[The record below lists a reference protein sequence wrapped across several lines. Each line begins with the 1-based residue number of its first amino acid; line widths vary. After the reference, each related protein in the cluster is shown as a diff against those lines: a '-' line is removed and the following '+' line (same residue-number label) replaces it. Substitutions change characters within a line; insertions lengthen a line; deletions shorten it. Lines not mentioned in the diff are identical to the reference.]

1 MHRIL
6 AVFAVISALEAA
18 VLPECGGSTP
28 ATFDL
33 RSSGAGAIKEI
44 TDSDDSNKSQA
55 QCPANQ
61 VGFGGSCT
69 GDNCDNFTWHCS
81 GVQDTSYRV
90 YGYDES
96 EISLWFGHTT
106 DGMDPFFCPENQVTV
121 SVMCAGDDCDDM
133 SFRCAPIKLLS
144 TESAWTQPPTVTFAS
159 NVEDGCQWME
169 RLSDET
175 SAITCPSNMFL
186 RGLRCEEDNCDDLF
200 LYCCPGKANAC
211 EKPADIVTEASVPES
226 TTLPPAPEST
236 SVPPA
241 PASTTPSGGYSS
253 AAPAPTDGGYS
264 DPAPINDGG
273 YSSAAPAPTNGDY
286 SSAAPAPTS
295 GGYSSADPAPINDG
309 GYSSA
314 DPAPINDGGY
324 SSAAPSPTNGDG
336 YPSAEPAPTD
346 NGYNP
351 PPPAPSTGGYKK
363 CHKK

>member
-200 LYCCPGKANAC
+200 LYCCPGTANAC
-211 EKPADIVTEASVPES
+211 EQ
-226 TTLPPAPEST
+226 PPATT
-236 SVPPA
+236 SV
-241 PASTTPSGGYSS
+241 
-253 AAPAPTDGGYS
+253 APAPTSDGYTS
-264 DPAPINDGG
+264 VAPAPIDDG
-273 YSSAAPAPTNGDY
+273 YT
-286 SSAAPAPTS
+286 SAAPAPTS
-295 GGYSSADPAPINDG
+295 DGYASVAPAPIDDG
-309 GYSSA
+309 YT
-314 DPAPINDGGY
+314 
-324 SSAAPSPTNGDG
+324 SAAP
-336 YPSAEPAPTD
+336 APTKD
-346 NGYNP
+346 CNSP
-351 PPPAPSTGGYKK
+351 PPPAPSTSGY
-363 CHKK
+363 